1 MSNAEQRPP
10 LTPPVP
16 PPAAPPTPPSTGT
29 GPAQQGKEVA
39 GTAAEQGKEVAGT
52 AAEQGKQ
59 VAGTA
64 AEQGKQ
70 VAGTAAEQ
78 GKEVV
83 QTAAA
88 GAQEVAGEAVREI
101 KDVARTATDEAR
113 RLVDQ
118 TTGELKSQASTQ
130 TDRLA
135 EGLRS
140 VSSQLQKAASGQPL
154 EAGPV
159 RDLAK
164 QAGSTVDDLARRLSD
179 GGIEGV
185 GQDLSSFARRR
196 PGAFLAGAAT
206 LGFLAGRILR
216 GAQAASQDSGSQ
228 QALPAAGRSTGYVA
242 PPLPPTSTSAPHLEG
257 ATADATG
264 VVVIDDGDAT
274 GIAPTTSG
282 GLR

>member
-1 MSNAEQRPP
+1 MSNFEQRPP

-16 PPAAPPTPPSTGT
+16 PPGAPTTPPSTGT
-29 GPAQQGKEVA
+29 GPAQQGKEVAGTAAQQGKEVA

-52 AAEQGKQ
+52 AAEQGK
-59 VAGTA
+59 
-64 AEQGKQ
+64 E

-130 TDRLA
+130 TDRIA
-135 EGLRS
+135 EGLHS
-140 VSSQLQKAASGQPL
+140 LSSQLQRAASGQPL
-154 EAGPV
+154 EDGPV

-185 GQDLSSFARRR
+185 GRDVSDFARRR

-206 LGFLAGRILR
+206 LGFLAGRVLR
-216 GAQAASQDSGSQ
+216 GAQAASQDSGSDRNV
-228 QALPAAGRSTGYVA
+228 PAAGRNTGNIT
-242 PPLPPTSTSAPHLEG
+242 PPLPPTSTPAPHLEG
-257 ATADATG
+257 ASADATG

-274 GIAPTTSG
+274 GIAPTTTG